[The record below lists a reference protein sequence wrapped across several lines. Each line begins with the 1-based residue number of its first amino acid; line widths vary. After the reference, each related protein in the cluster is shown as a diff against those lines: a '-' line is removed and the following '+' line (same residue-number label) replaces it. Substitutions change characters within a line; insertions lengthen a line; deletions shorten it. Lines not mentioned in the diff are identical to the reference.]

1 MIDKKKNLLRVSSAG
16 VLVALLAAGCGHAP
30 IAKPA
35 FEAMTKE
42 RAGIPTDWTVAPMT
56 GDTSAVIADYS
67 VFGDK
72 QLSAYIQE
80 ALENNRTLRAT
91 MENVNQSRALLK
103 QTKAGLWPSL
113 KASVG
118 AVESAPT
125 NDLNNNSELYSFGV
139 TGAYT
144 VDIMG
149 SLDASV
155 RASTAGLRSTE
166 ATYELA
172 RRQLAATVAR
182 AYFAVIEQRQQLDL
196 SRRTLARAQDTFRIT
211 QTRFDAGAVA
221 RDELVLGQSSL
232 ATSEASIIAQE
243 ASVRSAIRAL
253 ESALGRFPQQK
264 ATVADDLPAT
274 PPTPPLGLPELTIRA
289 RPDVVAAEYNLIQTF
304 GNTRIAHIAPWPQ
317 LNADLG
323 IGLNNQT
330 INTTKNLFDFDSLA
344 LSLGV
349 TLAQSIFDGGAI
361 QGRIEQ
367 ADAAQRAALERYG
380 ATVIDAYGNVVSA
393 LDALNTLQASDK
405 SLQTASDAAKES
417 LRLGELRY
425 NEGSQSLLDLISVRD
440 RADAAESQLIAN
452 KRSTLEQWVVLHQAL
467 GGNPTR
473 PTPLATAAA
482 TAEGARKK
490 IN

>member
-1 MIDKKKNLLRVSSAG
+1 MIDKKNNLLRASSAS
-16 VLVALLAAGCGHAP
+16 VIAVMVAGCGHMP

-35 FEAMTKE
+35 FEAMQKE

-56 GDTSAVIADYS
+56 GDASAVIADYS

-113 KASVG
+113 RASVG
-118 AVESAPT
+118 ATQSRPT
-125 NDLNNNSELYSFGV
+125 NDFDNNSEFYTFGV
-139 TGAYT
+139 TGAYS

-196 SRRTLARAQDTFRIT
+196 TRRTLARAQDTFRIT

-221 RDELVLGQSSL
+221 RDELVLGQSTL
-232 ATSEASIIAQE
+232 ASSEAAIIAQE

-264 ATVADDLPAT
+264 ATVANDLPAT
-274 PPTPPLGLPELTIRA
+274 PATPALGLPELTIRA

-304 GNTRIAHIAPWPQ
+304 GNTRVAHLAPWPQ
-317 LNADLG
+317 LGASLG
-323 IGLNNQT
+323 LGLNNQT
-330 INTTKNLFDFDSLA
+330 VNTTKNLFDFDNLA
-344 LSLGV
+344 FTIGA

-361 QGRIEQ
+361 QGRIEA
-367 ADAAQRAALERYG
+367 ADSAQRAALERYG

-393 LDALNTLQASDK
+393 IDALNTLQSRDK

-425 NEGSQSLLDLISVRD
+425 NEGSQSLLDLITVRD
-440 RADAAESQLIAN
+440 RADSAESQLIAN
-452 KRSTLEQWVVLHQAL
+452 KRSTLEQWVVLHLAL
-467 GGNPTR
+467 GGDPTK
-473 PTPLATAAA
+473 PTPLATTAN
-482 TAEGARKK
+482 TAEGAKKK

>member
-1 MIDKKKNLLRVSSAG
+1 MIDRKTLLHATSVS
-16 VLVALLAAGCGHAP
+16 VLAILASGCGHLP

-35 FEAMTKE
+35 FAAMTKE

-56 GDTSAVIADYS
+56 GDATAVLADYS

-80 ALENNRTLRAT
+80 SLENNRTLRAT
-91 MENVNQSRALLK
+91 MENVSQSRALLQ
-103 QTKAGLWPSL
+103 QTKSGLWPSL
-113 KASVG
+113 RASVG
-118 AVESAPT
+118 ATNSRLT
-125 NDLNNNSELYSFGV
+125 NDSSNDTDLYSFGV
-139 TGAYT
+139 TGAYS

-221 RDELVLGQSSL
+221 RDELVLGQSTL
-232 ATSEASIIAQE
+232 ASSEASIIAQE

-264 ATVADDLPAT
+264 ATVAADLPAT
-274 PPTPPLGLPELTIRA
+274 PPAPALGLPELTIRA

-304 GNTRIAHIAPWPQ
+304 GQTRITHLAPWPQ
-317 LNADLG
+317 LNANLG
-323 IGLNNQT
+323 LGLTNT
-330 INTTKNLFDFDSLA
+330 AINTTKNLFDFNGLA
-344 LSLGV
+344 FSLGA
-349 TLAQSIFDGGAI
+349 TLAQTIFDGGAI
-361 QGRIEQ
+361 AGRIEQ
-367 ADAAQRAALERYG
+367 ADSTQRAALERYG

-393 LDALNTLQASDK
+393 IDSLNTLQSRDK

-425 NEGSQSLLDLISVRD
+425 NEGSQSLLDLITVRD
-440 RADAAESQLIAN
+440 RADSAESQLIAN

-467 GGNPTR
+467 GGDPTK
-473 PTPLATAAA
+473 PTPLATAAN
-482 TAEGARKK
+482 TAEGAKKK

>member
-1 MIDKKKNLLRVSSAG
+1 MIDKKKNLLRVSSASAL
-16 VLVALLAAGCGHAP
+16 VLLIAGCGHAP

-56 GDTSAVIADYS
+56 GDSSAVLADYS

-80 ALENNRTLRAT
+80 SLENNRTLRAA
-91 MENVNQSRALLK
+91 MENVSQSRALLK

-113 KASVG
+113 RASVG
-118 AVESAPT
+118 AQQSRPT
-125 NDLNNNSELYSFGV
+125 NDFDNNSELYSFGV

-221 RDELVLGQSSL
+221 RDELVLGQSTL
-232 ATSEASIIAQE
+232 ASSEASIIAQE

-253 ESALGRFPQQK
+253 EAALGRFPQQK
-264 ATVADDLPAT
+264 ATVANDLPAT
-274 PPTPPLGLPELTIRA
+274 PPTPALGLPELTVRA

-304 GNTRIAHIAPWPQ
+304 GNTRIAHLGPWPQ
-317 LNADLG
+317 LGANLG
-323 IGLNNQT
+323 IGLNNTT
-330 INTTKNLFDFDSLA
+330 INTTSKLFDFDNLA
-344 LSLGV
+344 FTLGA
-349 TLAQSIFDGGAI
+349 TLAQTIFDGGAI
-361 QGRIEQ
+361 QGRIDQ
-367 ADAAQRAALERYG
+367 ADSAQRAALERYG

-393 LDALNTLQASDK
+393 LDALNTLQSSNK

-425 NEGSQSLLDLISVRD
+425 NEGSQSLLDLITVRD
-440 RADAAESQLIAN
+440 RADSAESQLIAN

-473 PTPLATAAA
+473 PTPLATKTD
-482 TAEGARKK
+482 TAEGAKKK

>member
-1 MIDKKKNLLRVSSAG
+1 MIDKKNLLRASSAG
-16 VLVALLAAGCGHAP
+16 VLAVFVSGCGHLP

-56 GDTSAVIADYS
+56 GDSASVLSDYS

-113 KASVG
+113 RASVG
-118 AVESAPT
+118 ATDSRLT
-125 NDLNNNSELYSFGV
+125 NDFDNNTDLYSFGV
-139 TGAYT
+139 TGAYS

-221 RDELVLGQSSL
+221 RDELVLGQSTL
-232 ATSEASIIAQE
+232 ASSEASIIAQE

-264 ATVADDLPAT
+264 ATVAADLPAT
-274 PPTPPLGLPELTIRA
+274 PPAPALGLPELTIRA

-304 GNTRIAHIAPWPQ
+304 GNTRVAHLAPWPQ
-317 LNADLG
+317 LGASLG
-323 IGLNNQT
+323 LGLNNTT

-344 LSLGV
+344 FSIGA
-349 TLAQSIFDGGAI
+349 TLAQTIFDGGAI
-361 QGRIEQ
+361 SGRIEA
-367 ADAAQRAALERYG
+367 ADSAQRAALERYG

-393 LDALNTLQASDK
+393 IDSLNTLQSRDK

-425 NEGSQSLLDLISVRD
+425 NEGSQSLLDLITVRD
-440 RADAAESQLIAN
+440 RADSAESQLIAN

-467 GGNPTR
+467 GGDPTK
-473 PTPLATAAA
+473 PTPLATAAT
-482 TAEGARKK
+482 TAEGAKKK